1 MRILGSLSKRD
12 LGDLTTHKKIHTFV
26 LAVPMKIKFITTR
39 KNHVQEG
46 FGLLEATAAALLSFL
61 FIGIGAN
68 LVLTANLYKIKAKT
82 NDVMN
87 SLIRADIESIKYQ
100 STKQNDIAK
109 CTGTTAD
116 GFASELRGKIGAD
129 SSNINRTTIPI
140 LGRNYVLIRTANS
153 TITDRNILPISYSF
167 AAQGSSQS
175 EYDLTVQIISNA
187 SLQCP

>member
-1 MRILGSLSKRD
+1 
-12 LGDLTTHKKIHTFV
+12 
-26 LAVPMKIKFITTR
+26 MKIKFITTR
-39 KNHVQEG
+39 KNYVQEG
-46 FGLLEATAAALLSFL
+46 FGLLEATAAALISFL
-61 FIGIGAN
+61 LIGVGAN

-87 SLIRADIESIKYQ
+87 SLIRADIESIKYR
-100 STKQNDIAK
+100 STKQNDRAK

-129 SSNINRTTIPI
+129 STTNIKTTTIPI
-140 LGRNYVLIRTANS
+140 LGRNYILTRAANS
-153 TITDRNILPISYSF
+153 ITDPNILPLSYSF